1 MVEDEVDGE
10 GTGLRV
16 GIHQG
21 VATLIESGRVIRV
34 GEPQADPGVGVESAV
49 AQESAG
55 AEMDAHEVLG
65 QLIPAADGDD
75 VLPGAERAQHSSLES
90 LAHSSPFR
98 SLR

>member
-1 MVEDEVDGE
+1 M
-10 GTGLRV
+10 
-16 GIHQG
+16 
-21 VATLIESGRVIRV
+21 
-34 GEPQADPGVGVESAV
+34 ESAV
-49 AQESAG
+49 AQQSAG